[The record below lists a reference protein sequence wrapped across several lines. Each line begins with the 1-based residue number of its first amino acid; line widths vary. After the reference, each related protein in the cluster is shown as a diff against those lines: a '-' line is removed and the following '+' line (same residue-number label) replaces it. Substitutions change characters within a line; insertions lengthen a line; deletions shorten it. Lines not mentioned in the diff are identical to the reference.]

1 MGDTKCIVFKPR
13 MTFYIEDWETF
24 KPLVPDGSD
33 VMMMSWWRM
42 SLRWPMM
49 SELSGRLWPTDSDT
63 LMVRWL
69 APNWAGPASHSAEAG
84 AGVFRE
90 PAPPGRVTVRGQ
102 AGAERERGIDKS
114 KTLITT
120 GYSASPVNMGLIW
133 AGPRPPLWAALYWY
147 YRVATDKDMYKV
159 RTFSICRKKCLT
171 AFILGNYF

>member
-1 MGDTKCIVFKPR
+1 MSEV
-13 MTFYIEDWETF
+13 M
-24 KPLVPDGSD
+24 
-33 VMMMSWWRM
+33 MMMSWWRVT
-42 SLRWPMM
+42 LRWPMM

-90 PAPPGRVTVRGQ
+90 PAPPCRVTVRGQ

-120 GYSASPVNMGLIW
+120 GYSASPESSQHGAHMRVP
-133 AGPRPPLWAALYWY
+133 APLWAALYWY
-147 YRVATDKDMYKV
+147 YWVTTNKDMYKV
-159 RTFSICRKKCLT
+159 TTIHRKKCFT
-171 AFILGNYF
+171 TFILGNYF